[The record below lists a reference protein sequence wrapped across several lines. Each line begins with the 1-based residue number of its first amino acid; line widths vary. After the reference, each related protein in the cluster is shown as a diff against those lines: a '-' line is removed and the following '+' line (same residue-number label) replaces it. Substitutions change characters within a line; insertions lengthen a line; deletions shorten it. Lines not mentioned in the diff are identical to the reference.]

1 MKGYA
6 FNTQEEFQ
14 DSDIRAFNQVQ
25 RPSKCGAL
33 TPLKQVLIT
42 GAFGGAGNKRF
53 LHLNDGDMG
62 IYLWEHLPSCTI
74 KITAFY
80 MLYGVSVLSQQQC

>member
-1 MKGYA
+1 M
-6 FNTQEEFQ
+6 
-14 DSDIRAFNQVQ
+14 
-25 RPSKCGAL
+25 
-33 TPLKQVLIT
+33 

-53 LHLNDGDMG
+53 LHLDDGDMG